1 MLNNFW
7 TIFDTPGLTENST
20 PQQHQKK
27 LFPRL
32 LPGLQ
37 DRLRQ
42 ASWKQPARSE
52 LQDQHEQKDA
62 GHVGLHLKLGLEII
76 CWSVMR
82 LLKYGLQDWL
92 RQASWKQPALASSE
106 RTSGQT

>member
-1 MLNNFW
+1 MQYHLADNLAHNLAFAFHLFGLKRKLMLNNFW

-42 ASWKQPARSE
+42 ASWKQPA
-52 LQDQHEQKDA
+52 
-62 GHVGLHLKLGLEII
+62 
-76 CWSVMR
+76 
-82 LLKYGLQDWL
+82 
-92 RQASWKQPALASSE
+92 LASSE
-106 RTSGQT
+106 RTSGPTSTKGRMGHIDVHSKSIFKKNL